1 MNPERVFTVLHSPH
15 VSEKSTLR
23 TEMDNQYV
31 FRVDG
36 TATKSE
42 VKTAVEQLFKVKVTG
57 VQTLHVKGK
66 LKRNR
71 YGFSRKPSWKKAYV
85 SLEQGHSIDFTVA
98 SAP

>member
-1 MNPERVFTVLHSPH
+1 MNPERVFTVLHRPH

-31 FRVDG
+31 FKVAG
-36 TATKSE
+36 TATKAQ

-57 VQTLHVKGK
+57 VQTLNVKGK

-71 YGFSRKPSWKKAYV
+71 HGFNRKPSWKKAYV
-85 SLEQGHSIDFTVA
+85 SLQQGDSIDFTVA
-98 SAP
+98 S